1 MSHDTALDLS
11 LLPAP
16 EVIQTVDYEA
26 IVTLMRNDLVARF
39 PGIAGVVDLESEPAR
54 KLLEVFG
61 YRELLLRARVNDA
74 ARANLLAYAGGAD
87 LEHLAQFYDVTRQAN
102 ETDAG
107 LRGRVVLAIR
117 GRSTGGTEPRY
128 RYVAL
133 SASPRVA
140 DAVVWREGTTPLV
153 RCAVYSTDNNG
164 VPDTALLAA
173 VTAHLN
179 DPAVIMVNDTIQVSA
194 AVQTVQNIVASL
206 TLLPNTSES
215 ILADIEAALRSDW
228 LAERR
233 LGFDMTTSWLTAR
246 LMRAG
251 VYKAVVT
258 TPSADVI
265 ASPSQAISIGTVT
278 LTVAGRGF

>member
-1 MSHDTALDLS
+1 
-11 LLPAP
+11 
-16 EVIQTVDYEA
+16 
-26 IVTLMRNDLVARF
+26 
-39 PGIAGVVDLESEPAR
+39 
-54 KLLEVFG
+54 
-61 YRELLLRARVNDA
+61 
-74 ARANLLAYAGGAD
+74 
-87 LEHLAQFYDVTRQAN
+87 
-102 ETDAG
+102 
-107 LRGRVVLAIR
+107 
-117 GRSTGGTEPRY
+117 
-128 RYVAL
+128 
-133 SASPRVA
+133 VA

-194 AVQTVQNIVASL
+194 AVQTVQNIMASL

-228 LAERR
+228 LAARR